1 MPGMGR
7 HTAHAG
13 LGEARPALPQDTR
26 HTGDIPRQGGDRP
39 MSVFPE
45 TRAAATY
52 VAGTGPGLH
61 DVVLAVR
68 DLAGPA
74 WLDANGDD
82 PDAAAFTHPE
92 LR

>member
-1 MPGMGR
+1 
-7 HTAHAG
+7 
-13 LGEARPALPQDTR
+13 
-26 HTGDIPRQGGDRP
+26 

-45 TRAAATY
+45 TRAATTY